1 MESRVLRGVLFGVV
15 GLVALWPTVGIALHS
30 PAATGEAYAANLTD
44 AWVFDCVAD
53 RVLEGRFP
61 YGDPWITACVGERGG
76 APPTFAL
83 PFRYPPTSLPLFA
96 GLGLLDPRAG
106 VIATGVLGLFACLAA
121 AWTWLRPPDVRSFAL
136 LALGLGWSVPAFLNA
151 ALAQTGTW
159 LAAACLGLVAAPTP
173 VQRGLLL
180 AAIGLKPQYG
190 VPLGALLLARG
201 AWREVAIAAAATA
214 TVFALVELWLG
225 PGVTSAWLG
234 ALTDDNDTLA
244 AMATWRALAP
254 AFRDPTLDVPAIGA
268 WLLACVALA
277 AAARGMDRERA
288 VAFVL
293 PVAAALSPNSHPYD
307 LAIWALPA
315 AVIARDRGLR
325 PETGVFVLSVALQA
339 IRLGSLGA
347 ALPVSWRV
355 TLAPIAVALGLAA
368 AWGGRGPTAIRR

>member
-1 MESRVLRGVLFGVV
+1 MDSRVLRGVLFVAV
-15 GLVALWPTVGIALHS
+15 GLLALWPTVGIALHS
-30 PAATGEAYAANLTD
+30 PAATAGAYAANLTD

-61 YGDPWITACVGERGG
+61 YGDPWLTACVGERGG

-96 GLGLLDPRAG
+96 GLGFLDPRAG
-106 VIATGVLGLFACLAA
+106 VVATAVLGLVACLVAA
-121 AWTWLRPPDVRSFAL
+121 FAWLRPSDVRGFVM

-159 LAAACLGLVAAPTP
+159 LAAACLGLVAAPAP
-173 VQRGLLL
+173 IQGGLLL

-190 VPLGALLLARG
+190 VPLGALLLARA
-201 AWREVAIAAAATA
+201 AWREVAVGAAATA
-214 TVFALVELWLG
+214 AVAVGVELWLG
-225 PGVTSAWLG
+225 PGVTAAWLH

-254 AFRDPTLDVPAIGA
+254 AFRDPALDVPSIGA
-268 WLLACVALA
+268 WLVACGVLAVAS
-277 AAARGMDRERA
+277 RRMERERA

-293 PVAAALSPNSHPYD
+293 PIAAALSPNSHPYD

-315 AVIARDRGLR
+315 AVIARDRGHR
-325 PETGVFVLSVALQA
+325 PEAGVLVLGVVLQV
-339 IRLGSLGA
+339 IRLGA
-347 ALPVSWRV
+347 AAVALPVSWRV
-355 TLAPIAVALGLAA
+355 TLAPIALAIGLGA
-368 AWGGRGPTAIRR
+368 AWGGRGATAARR